1 MNVQKE
7 ERMEDLLEQLMGGEE
22 GEIVEDLFD
31 KIEEQE
37 QDDNEE
43 EEVSS
48 RVLKIVTNKCLLR
61 KKDSILNLLERE
73 GVCKKIEIY
82 WWIKMRV

>member
-1 MNVQKE
+1 
-7 ERMEDLLEQLMGGEE
+7 MGGEE
-22 GEIVEDLFD
+22 GEIVEDLFY

-61 KKDSILNLLERE
+61 ENDNILNLLEKE
-73 GVCKKIEIY
+73 SVCNKIGIY
-82 WWIKMRV
+82 WWIKMSV